1 MLIIQNRNQSQI
13 WPRDLAFNPVN
24 KKIYSKIWKISVKNQ
39 SGKLSAK
46 NIEYVNM
53 DMLNVSHKIIYT
65 KPYSD
70 RYSKNICFWRK
81 ATKTQTNVEFSITF
95 PLNTKRLQENPK
107 KY

>member
-1 MLIIQNRNQSQI
+1 M
-13 WPRDLAFNPVN
+13 
-24 KKIYSKIWKISVKNQ
+24 KNQ

-70 RYSKNICFWRK
+70 RYSKNICF
-81 ATKTQTNVEFSITF
+81 
-95 PLNTKRLQENPK
+95 
-107 KY
+107 